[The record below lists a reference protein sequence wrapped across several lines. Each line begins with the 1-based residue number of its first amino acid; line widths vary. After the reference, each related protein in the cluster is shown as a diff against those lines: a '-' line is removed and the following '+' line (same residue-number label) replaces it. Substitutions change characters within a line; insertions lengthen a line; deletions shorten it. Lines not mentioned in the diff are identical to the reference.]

1 MGSVY
6 LRQGSKKYW
15 IKYVQHGRVI
25 RESTES
31 KNIADARRMLKT
43 REGDVVRG
51 IPIDPEVGRI
61 TFEEAAADLLNDY
74 AMNKKKTHD
83 DARRRIRKHLEPYF
97 GNRRMIAI
105 TTADLR
111 AYVAKRQAEG
121 FVLPQR
127 KKGKNA
133 VPPDMP
139 ERKRAVSPA
148 SLWT

>member
-74 AMNKKKTHD
+74 AMNRKKTYD

-97 GNRRMIAI
+97 GKAKFHRFVKDHAVHSDLAAVIEL
-105 TTADLR
+105 LR
-111 AYVAKRQAEG
+111 ALRHHLG
-121 FVLPQR
+121 IP
-127 KKGKNA
+127 
-133 VPPDMP
+133 
-139 ERKRAVSPA
+139 
-148 SLWT
+148 